1 MTVRAALSLVG
12 ILLLL
17 PLGAHP
23 VRADNLPPVSEQEE
37 ADNRVI
43 AARCGT
49 PKFEKAFM
57 RQSTAL
63 VAAGRL
69 SAKRTPADVEKTI
82 TAMRR
87 NPVTLISASADCP
100 AQLERLVR
108 LQESRSHVIK
118 PRPARNGA
126 R

>member
-1 MTVRAALSLVG
+1 MTVRAALPVVG
-12 ILLLL
+12 ILLLML
-17 PLGAHP
+17 LGGQPA
-23 VRADNLPPVSEQEE
+23 RADNLPPVTEQEE

-49 PKFEKAFM
+49 PKFEKAFT

-63 VAAGRL
+63 VASGRL
-69 SAKRTPADVEKTI
+69 SAKRRPADVETAI
-82 TAMRR
+82 TALRR

-100 AQLERLVR
+100 AQLERLSQ
-108 LQESRSHVIK
+108 LQKSRSAVIK
-118 PRPARNGA
+118 TRPARHPG

>member
-1 MTVRAALSLVG
+1 MTVRAALPVVG
-12 ILLLL
+12 ILLLML
-17 PLGAHP
+17 LGGQPA
-23 VRADNLPPVSEQEE
+23 RADNLPPVTEQEE

-49 PKFEKAFM
+49 PKFEKAFT

-63 VAAGRL
+63 VASGRL
-69 SAKRTPADVEKTI
+69 SPKRRPADVEKAI
-82 TAMRR
+82 TALRR

-100 AQLERLVR
+100 AQLERLSQ
-108 LQESRSHVIK
+108 LQKSRSAVIK
-118 PRPARNGA
+118 TRPARNPG

>member
-1 MTVRAALSLVG
+1 MTVRAALPVVG
-12 ILLLL
+12 ILLLML
-17 PLGAHP
+17 LGGHP
-23 VRADNLPPVSEQEE
+23 ARADNLPPVTEQEE

-69 SAKRTPADVEKTI
+69 SVKRRPADVEKAI

-100 AQLERLVR
+100 AQVERLAQ
-108 LQESRSHVIK
+108 LQKTRSLVIK
-118 PRPARNGA
+118 TRPARNAG